1 MSGYPE
7 RTDHLCRLF
16 YDHLR
21 AVYRYDA
28 VLSREGED
36 AVVMCLYYA
45 GNSMLAG
52 EIKRHTGLTTGR
64 VANILRQL
72 EAKAHIERSQD
83 PEDRRRVHVHLTEKG
98 LARAKTLQANAASI
112 QSQLF
117 RYLGESD
124 ALELERIL
132 GRCLTFAEENPQ
144 VFTVS

>member
-1 MSGYPE
+1 MSVYPE
-7 RTDHLCRLF
+7 RTDQLCRLY

-21 AVYRYDA
+21 AVYRYDT

-45 GNSMLAG
+45 GSSMLAG
-52 EIKRHTGLTTGR
+52 EIKSCTGLTTGR

-72 EAKAHIERSQD
+72 EAKAHIERRQD

-98 LARAKTLQANAASI
+98 LARAEQLQANAASV

-117 RYLGESD
+117 RFLGEND

-132 GRCLTFAEENPQ
+132 GRCLTFAEESPQ
-144 VFTVS
+144 AFTGS